1 MERSKER
8 KMNGEEIGSGGI
20 GRGGITRRR
29 ALGLAGVAGAAYVAG
44 PLRPFGGGGDA
55 ASPTEAE
62 AAASCV
68 LAPEVTEGPYWV
80 DVREKRSDVRAGQ
93 SGVPLT
99 LDLYVY
105 RSDDS
110 CEPEAGAVVDIW
122 HCNAS
127 GLYSDEAANGT
138 SGQTWLRGYQESDSA
153 GHVQITTIYPGWY
166 SCRTVHIHIRVR
178 TFSGS
183 STTFNFTTQI
193 FFGEEDSAAV
203 FATSPYSS
211 RSGRDTTNDEDM
223 IYQQEVRAGN
233 VLMPTLSGSAASGF
247 SGTVGIGLSGLP
259 ASSSN
264 GSASSSGSGT
274 NGSSSA
280 SDTSVDASLTSRRF
294 IHAGDRRELL
304 LGLKA
309 GERVAAEANLMCGS
323 RSAAHKR
330 IAALAPGKRNLVVP
344 IGDATPAGPAQL
356 RLTLT
361 DRAGNTRTIRKQVQI
376 PTG

>member
-1 MERSKER
+1 MNDDGIKSDGSERSTGR
-8 KMNGEEIGSGGI
+8 
-20 GRGGITRRR
+20 RGGMTRRR

-44 PLRPFGGGGDA
+44 PLRPFGADGDA
-55 ASPTEAE
+55 ASPQEAD
-62 AAASCV
+62 AASCV

-93 SGVPLT
+93 AGAPLT

-110 CEPEAGAVVDIW
+110 CEPEQGAVVDIW

-138 SGQTWLRGYQESDSA
+138 TGQTWLRGYQETDAA
-153 GHVQITTIYPGWY
+153 GHVQFTTIYPGWY
-166 SCRTVHIHIRVR
+166 SGRTVHIHVRVR

-183 STTFNFTTQI
+183 STTYNFTTQI
-193 FFGEEDSAAV
+193 FFNEENSAAV

-211 RSGRDTTNDEDM
+211 RSGRDTTNEEDM
-223 IYQQEVRAGN
+223 IYQQEVKAGN
-233 VLMPTLSGSAASGF
+233 VLMPTLSGSPSAGYT
-247 SGTVGIGLSGLP
+247 GTVGIGLSGLP

-264 GSASSSGSGT
+264 SSGSSSSTSG
-274 NGSSSA
+274 GSSSD
-280 SDTSVDASLTSRRF
+280 DTAVDAALISRRF

-309 GERVAAEANLMCGS
+309 GERIAAEAKLMRGG
-323 RSAAHKR
+323 RAVAHKK
-330 IAALAPGKRNLVVP
+330 IAALAPGRRNMAVP
-344 IGDATPAGPAQL
+344 ISDATPAGAAQL
-356 RLTLT
+356 RLKLT
-361 DRAGNTRTIRKQVQI
+361 DRAGNSRTIKHRVVI
-376 PTG
+376 PDS

>member
-1 MERSKER
+1 MKLGTD
-8 KMNGEEIGSGGI
+8 KADGTK
-20 GRGGITRRR
+20 RGGMTRRR

-44 PLRPFGGGGDA
+44 PLRPFGAGDDA
-55 ASPTEAE
+55 ADPVDAE
-62 AAASCV
+62 AASSCV

-93 SGVPLT
+93 AGAPLT

-138 SGQTWLRGYQESDSA
+138 SGSTWLRGYQETDSN
-153 GHVQITTIYPGWY
+153 GHVQFTTIYPGWY
-166 SCRTVHIHIRVR
+166 SGRTVHIHVRVR

-183 STTFNFTTQI
+183 STTYNFTTQI
-193 FFGEEDSAAV
+193 FFAEENSAAV
-203 FATSPYSS
+203 FATSPYGS
-211 RSGRDTTNDEDM
+211 RSGRDTTNEEDM

-233 VLMPTLSGSAASGF
+233 VLMPTLAGIPSGGYT
-247 SGTVGIGLSGLP
+247 GTVGIGLSGLP
-259 ASSSN
+259 ASSS
-264 GSASSSGSGT
+264 SSSSSSGS
-274 NGSSSA
+274 SSS
-280 SDTSVDASLTSRRF
+280 SDTAVDATLVSRRF

-309 GERVAAEANLMCGS
+309 G
-323 RSAAHKR
+323 
-330 IAALAPGKRNLVVP
+330 
-344 IGDATPAGPAQL
+344 
-356 RLTLT
+356 
-361 DRAGNTRTIRKQVQI
+361 
-376 PTG
+376 

>member
-1 MERSKER
+1 M
-8 KMNGEEIGSGGI
+8 IGDGNKSGGSERGRA
-20 GRGGITRRR
+20 GRGGMTRRR

-44 PLRPFGGGGDA
+44 PLRPFGVGGDA
-55 ASPTEAE
+55 AGPQEAE
-62 AAASCV
+62 AASCV

-80 DVREKRSDVRAGQ
+80 DVREKRSDVVAGQ
-93 SGVPLT
+93 AGAPLT

-110 CEPEAGAVVDIW
+110 CGPEPGAVVDIW

-138 SGQTWLRGYQESDSA
+138 SGSTWLRGYQETDA
-153 GHVQITTIYPGWY
+153 QGHVRFTTIYPGWY
-166 SCRTVHIHIRVR
+166 SGRTVHIHIRVR

-183 STTFNFTTQI
+183 STTYNFTTQI
-193 FFGEEDSAAV
+193 FFAEENSAAV
-203 FATSPYSS
+203 FATSPYNS
-211 RSGRDTTNDEDM
+211 RSGRDTTNEADM

-233 VLMPTLSGSAASGF
+233 VLMPTLSGSPSAGY

-259 ASSSN
+259 AS
-264 GSASSSGSGT
+264 GSSSSGS

-280 SDTSVDASLTSRRF
+280 TDTAVDATLVSRRF

-309 GERVAAEANLMCGS
+309 GERIAAEAKLMRGGK
-323 RSAAHKR
+323 AVAHKK
-330 IAALAPGKRNLVVP
+330 IGALAPGKRNLAIP
-344 IGDATPAGPAQL
+344 ISDATPAGPAQL
-356 RLTLT
+356 RLKLT
-361 DRAGNTRTIRKQVQI
+361 DRAGNSRTIHKRVQI

>member
-1 MERSKER
+1 MNGDGIKSDGIERDRSK
-8 KMNGEEIGSGGI
+8 
-20 GRGGITRRR
+20 RGGMTRRR

-44 PLRPFGGGGDA
+44 PLRPFGGGDA
-55 ASPTEAE
+55 AAPEEAD
-62 AAASCV
+62 AASCV

-93 SGVPLT
+93 SGAPLT

-110 CEPEAGAVVDIW
+110 CEPEQGAVVDIW

-138 SGQTWLRGYQESDSA
+138 SGSTWLRGYQETDA
-153 GHVQITTIYPGWY
+153 QGHVQFTTIYPGWY
-166 SCRTVHIHIRVR
+166 SGRTVHIHVRVR

-183 STTFNFTTQI
+183 STTYNFTTQI
-193 FFGEEDSAAV
+193 FFAEENSSAV
-203 FATSPYSS
+203 FATSPYNS

-223 IYQQEVRAGN
+223 IYQQEVQAGN
-233 VLMPTLSGSAASGF
+233 VLMPTLSGSPSAGY

-264 GSASSSGSGT
+264 SSGSSSSGSS
-274 NGSSSA
+274 GSSS
-280 SDTSVDASLTSRRF
+280 SDTSVDASLLSRRF
-294 IHAGDRRELL
+294 IHAGERRELL

-309 GERVAAEANLMCGS
+309 GERIAADAKLMRGG
-323 RSAAHKR
+323 RAIAHKK
-330 IAALAPGKRNLVVP
+330 IGALAPGKRNLAVP
-344 IGDATPAGPAQL
+344 ISDDTGAGAAQL

-361 DRAGNTRTIRKQVQI
+361 DRAGNSRTIHKRVQI
-376 PTG
+376 PAG

>member
-1 MERSKER
+1 MGSERS
-8 KMNGEEIGSGGI
+8 
-20 GRGGITRRR
+20 GRGLMTRRR

-44 PLRPFGGGGDA
+44 PLRPFGGGDASAPSDADA
-55 ASPTEAE
+55 AAT
-62 AAASCV
+62 CV

-93 SGVPLT
+93 SGTPLA

-110 CEPEAGAVVDIW
+110 CEPESGAVVDIW

-138 SGQTWLRGYQESDSA
+138 SGETWLRGYQETDSN
-153 GHVQITTIYPGWY
+153 GHVAFTTIYPGWY
-166 SCRTVHIHIRVR
+166 SGRTVHIHIRVR

-193 FFGEEDSAAV
+193 FFAEEDSAAV
-203 FATSPYSS
+203 FATSPYNS
-211 RSGRDTTNDEDM
+211 RSGRDTTNEEDM

-233 VLMPTLSGSAASGF
+233 VLLPTLSGSASSGF

-259 ASSSN
+259 AATS
-264 GSASSSGSGT
+264 SSSGSSS
-274 NGSSSA
+274 GSSSSSQGGSGSSSSGA
-280 SDTSVDASLTSRRF
+280 DKSVDAALLSRRF
-294 IHAGDRRELL
+294 IRSAGRRELL

-309 GERVAAEANLMCGS
+309 GERIAAEAKLLRGGKS
-323 RSAAHKR
+323 IAHKR
-330 IAALAPGKRNLVVP
+330 IAALAPGRRNLAVP
-344 IGDATPAGPAQL
+344 LADATPAGAAQL
-356 RLTLT
+356 QLTLT
-361 DRAGNTRTIRKQVQI
+361 DRAGNTRTIRHKVQI
-376 PTG
+376 PAD

>member
-1 MERSKER
+1 MSVDTDKA
-8 KMNGEEIGSGGI
+8 GGTR
-20 GRGGITRRR
+20 RGGMTRRR

-44 PLRPFGGGGDA
+44 PLRPFGGGDA
-55 ASPTEAE
+55 AAPQEAD
-62 AAASCV
+62 AASCV

-93 SGVPLT
+93 SGVPLV

-110 CEPEAGAVVDIW
+110 CEPEQGAVVDIW

-138 SGQTWLRGYQESDSA
+138 SGSTWLRGYQETDST
-153 GHVQITTIYPGWY
+153 GHVQFTTIYPGWY
-166 SCRTVHIHIRVR
+166 MGRCVHIHVRVR
-178 TFSGS
+178 TFSG
-183 STTFNFTTQI
+183 TTTTYNFTTQI
-193 FFGEEDSAAV
+193 FFEESASTAV
-203 FATSPYSS
+203 FATSPYSAH
-211 RSGRDTTNDEDM
+211 GTTPDTTNSTDS

-233 VLMPTLSGSAASGF
+233 VLMPTLSGSASAGY

-264 GSASSSGSGT
+264 SSASTSGSSGS
-274 NGSSSA
+274 SSS
-280 SDTSVDASLTSRRF
+280 SDTAVDASLISRRF

-309 GERVAAEANLMCGS
+309 GERIAAEAKLVRGG
-323 RSAAHKR
+323 RAVAHKK
-330 IAALAPGKRNLVVP
+330 IGALAPGKRNLAVP
-344 IGDATPAGPAQL
+344 ISNDTPAGAAQL
-356 RLTLT
+356 RLKLT
-361 DRAGNTRTIRKQVQI
+361 DRAGNSRTIHKRVQI

>member
-1 MERSKER
+1 M
-8 KMNGEEIGSGGI
+8 
-20 GRGGITRRR
+20 TRRR

-44 PLRPFGGGGDA
+44 PLRPFGVGDDA
-55 ASPTEAE
+55 AAPSEAE
-62 AAASCV
+62 AASCV

-93 SGVPLT
+93 SGAPLT

-110 CEPEAGAVVDIW
+110 CEPEQGAVVDVW

-138 SGQTWLRGYQESDSA
+138 SGSTWLRGYQETDA
-153 GHVQITTIYPGWY
+153 QGHVQFITIYPGWY
-166 SCRTVHIHIRVR
+166 SGRTVHIHVRVR

-183 STTFNFTTQI
+183 ATTFDFTTQI
-193 FFGEEDSAAV
+193 FFAEENSAAV

-211 RSGRDTTNDEDM
+211 RSGRDTTNAEDM

-233 VLMPTLSGSAASGF
+233 VLMPTLGGSPSAGY

-264 GSASSSGSGT
+264 TSGSSSSGSEGST
-274 NGSSSA
+274 SSS
-280 SDTSVDASLTSRRF
+280 DTAVDATLTSRRF

-309 GERVAAEANLMCGS
+309 GERIAAEAKLMRGG
-323 RSAAHKR
+323 RAVAHKK
-330 IAALAPGKRNLVVP
+330 IGALAPGKRSLALP
-344 IGDATPAGPAQL
+344 ISNDTPAGAAQL
-356 RLTLT
+356 SLKLT
-361 DRAGNTRTIRKQVQI
+361 DRAGNSRTIKHRVMI
-376 PTG
+376 PAG